1 MSLQELSFKQITES
15 LFLGSQK
22 NVPVTLTLRQESAWL
37 NFPSRMIAAAGKQ
50 LLVELPPVSA
60 DVPPHEFVPAEKLG
74 VSFKLKHHKHIF
86 TATVAGVRDY
96 PLEGGGSTQV
106 LSLCLP
112 ARMQRLQRRM
122 FYRVDV
128 PPNRVVRASFW
139 LGGKEAEPN
148 GTSDAT
154 PVWSGRVTNLSAGG
168 FQLLSTTNLGPM
180 LEMGDSVGVRLTFG
194 SGQESVYA
202 DAQLRHVVLEG
213 AEQWSL
219 GLQFVGLPQTPEGR
233 QALMFIGQKVSE
245 FQQIAEHSSVA
256 AH

>member
-1 MSLQELSFKQITES
+1 MRFKQITES

-22 NVPVTLTLRQESAWL
+22 NVPITLTLRHDSMWL
-37 NFPSRMIAAAGKQ
+37 NFPSRMIAVAGKE
-50 LLVELPPVSA
+50 LLVELPPVEA
-60 DVPPHEFVPAEKLG
+60 DVPAHEFVPAEKLG

-86 TATVAGVRDY
+86 TATVAGLRNV
-96 PLEGGGSTQV
+96 PLDGGGSTQT
-106 LSLCLP
+106 LALCLP

-139 LGGKEAEPN
+139 LGGKDAEPN

-180 LEMGDSVGVRLTFG
+180 LELGDSVGVRLTFG

-202 DAQLRHVVLEG
+202 DAQLRHVVLES
-213 AEQWSL
+213 ASQWSL
-219 GLQFVGLPQTPEGR
+219 GLQFVGLAQTPEGR
-233 QALMFIGQKVSE
+233 EALMFIGQKVSE
-245 FQQIAEHSSVA
+245 FQQIAERSEVTMH
-256 AH
+256 